1 MIIDLKNLDI
11 GTRER
16 GDQEIY
22 DKTHQK
28 DVHLAYLNIDK
39 EAERVARKHAS
50 EWIQSCLWMECYST
64 PVDTPVL
71 DSSGVDSSRH

>member
-1 MIIDLKNLDI
+1 LELENVEIRRFMIRHTN
-11 GTRER
+11 
-16 GDQEIY
+16 
-22 DKTHQK
+22 K

-39 EAERVARKHAS
+39 EAEKVARKHAS